1 MNAELRPASSPLVG
15 QLEALLGKE
24 HVLTDVTERTF
35 YSTDIY
41 HAGELPLA
49 VVRPASTADVAQLV
63 QLCAASGV
71 AVVPRGGGASYTDG
85 YAPAEAGS
93 ISIDTS
99 RMNRILE
106 LNERDMY
113 VVVQSGVTWAT
124 LNETLAAKGLRTPFY
139 GPFSGLAAT
148 VGGSLSQNS
157 VTWGTG
163 VFGVSGETT
172 LGVEVV
178 LASGETIRTGSWGA
192 ANGLPF
198 LRSYGP
204 DLTGLFM
211 GDCGALGVKTAIAL
225 RLMRRN
231 SHVMGLSFGF
241 RSFEAMAAGMEAA
254 AKEGLNLTNFG
265 LDPAL
270 QQGQLGKA
278 DAATAVQSALAV
290 WKTSRGVFDGLGQ
303 LAKMAFAGRGFLK
316 GAVFSAHWVVD
327 GLDDASCRAAVA
339 RLRAALQ
346 PHGAEVPATVPTVAN
361 AMPFMPLYN
370 VRSPLGERWV
380 PVHGILP
387 FSRVAAFREEL
398 SAYYAAHE
406 ADMARLKIRY
416 GAMFMTVSTNA
427 FLYEPVFY
435 WQDGYNITQERL
447 LPEGYQA
454 TLPNYADNPEGRELV
469 DRMKRGIAD
478 IFQRHGAAHLQI
490 GKFYPYMRGREP
502 QTAKLIRDLK
512 QLVDPQRRLNPG
524 SLGL

>member
-1 MNAELRPASSPLVG
+1 
-15 QLEALLGKE
+15 
-24 HVLTDVTERTF
+24 
-35 YSTDIY
+35 
-41 HAGELPLA
+41 
-49 VVRPASTADVAQLV
+49 
-63 QLCAASGV
+63 
-71 AVVPRGGGASYTDG
+71 
-85 YAPAEAGS
+85 
-93 ISIDTS
+93 
-99 RMNRILE
+99 
-106 LNERDMY
+106 
-113 VVVQSGVTWAT
+113 
-124 LNETLAAKGLRTPFY
+124 
-139 GPFSGLAAT
+139 
-148 VGGSLSQNS
+148 
-157 VTWGTG
+157 
-163 VFGVSGETT
+163 
-172 LGVEVV
+172 
-178 LASGETIRTGSWGA
+178 
-192 ANGLPF
+192 
-198 LRSYGP
+198 
-204 DLTGLFM
+204 M
-211 GDCGALGVKTAIAL
+211 GDCGALGVKTSIAL

-231 SHVMGLSFGF
+231 SHVMGVSFGF
-241 RSFEAMAAGMEAA
+241 CSFEAMAAGMEAA

-278 DAATAVQSALAV
+278 DAATAVQSAVAV
-290 WKTSRGVFDGLGQ
+290 WKTSRGLFDGLGQ

-346 PHGAEVPATVPTVAN
+346 PHGAEVPATVPTVAH

-406 ADMARLKIRY
+406 AEMARLKIRY

-447 LPEGYQA
+447 LPQGYQA
-454 TLPNYADNPEGRELV
+454 TLPNYADNPEGRALV
-469 DRMKRGIAD
+469 DKMKHGIAD